1 MVAHALLLQASPIDT
16 DRMVTAWLDEG
27 ATAVIATAVIATGS
41 RL

>member
-16 DRMVTAWLDEG
+16 DRMVTVWLDEG
-27 ATAVIATAVIATGS
+27 GAVIVTGS